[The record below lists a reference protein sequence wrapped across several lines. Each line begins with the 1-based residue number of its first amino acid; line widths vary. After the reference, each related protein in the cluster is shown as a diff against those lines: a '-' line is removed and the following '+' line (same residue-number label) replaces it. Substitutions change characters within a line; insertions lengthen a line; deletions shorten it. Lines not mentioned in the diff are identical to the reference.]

1 MARAWRDFWHQIKLR
16 VRRGKFGLD
25 GLEQVS
31 SSYRVNYS
39 MMKAE
44 DLKMGGAEAQV
55 VILKNADEK
64 LVKNI
69 KPML

>member
-1 MARAWRDFWHQIKLR
+1 MAGRYYKKAWRCVARAWRDLGHQIKLR

-25 GLEQVS
+25 DLEQVS

-44 DLKMGGAEAQV
+44 KLKMRGVEA
-55 VILKNADEK
+55 
-64 LVKNI
+64 
-69 KPML
+69 

>member
-1 MARAWRDFWHQIKLR
+1 
-16 VRRGKFGLD
+16 
-25 GLEQVS
+25 
-31 SSYRVNYS
+31 
-39 MMKAE
+39 MKAE
-44 DLKMGGAEAQV
+44 ELKMGGAEAQV